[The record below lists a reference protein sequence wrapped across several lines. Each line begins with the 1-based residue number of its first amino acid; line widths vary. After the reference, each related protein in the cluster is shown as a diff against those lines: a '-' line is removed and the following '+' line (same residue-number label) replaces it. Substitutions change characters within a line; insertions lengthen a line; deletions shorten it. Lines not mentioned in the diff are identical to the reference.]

1 MIYTNT
7 AESKDDNSPVRIEV
21 CVEQF
26 GIGPEYHLFSLLEK
40 RQNIVTFSD
49 MNQLWF
55 LKLKTENWR
64 LTYKM
69 MNQQVG
75 VWLWQNV
82 KISQTDPHLYSW
94 PVHKWCHTEDLLQT
108 NLSWTLVIRSS
119 LHGYEENWQALWFI
133 IVVISHPAMPRHI
146 STGPCPQWLTVF

>member
-82 KISQTDPHLYSW
+82 KISQTDP
-94 PVHKWCHTEDLLQT
+94 P
-108 NLSWTLVIRSS
+108 S
-119 LHGYEENWQALWFI
+119 L
-133 IVVISHPAMPRHI
+133 
-146 STGPCPQWLTVF
+146 